1 MSIVMPTY
9 NSAEQWL
16 RACLDS
22 VLAQTWPHWELC
34 IADDGSSLA
43 TTRLT
48 LDEYARRDSRIRV
61 VLLGQN
67 RGIAAASNSALAQ
80 VTGKYVALLDHDDEL
95 APWALQMIVR
105 ALAGRPDA
113 ALLYS
118 DEDKIDEAGRRYEPY
133 FKPDWDPVLLM
144 AQNYISHLSVYRTE
158 TLRTLGG
165 FRVGFDGAQD
175 WDLVLRASEHVEA
188 RQFIHVPR
196 VLYHWRAVEGSTAR
210 AMQSKDYAE
219 GAQQRAVAER
229 LRRTGTAATVSR
241 VVKGAF
247 LQIDPVLTGALPRV
261 SLVVLQRCSER
272 RSAAAARWDAY
283 VREAGHDLAFVD
295 ALDAGMTAG
304 HVDAAPPVL
313 DQRAA
318 AEVNAAVARMR
329 GEVTVIVDGQL
340 APLASNW
347 LDLLVRHAMQATVG
361 AVGGLLFDAGMRTV
375 HAGYMVDRDSIAASP
390 YAGHPR
396 EWTKSTLRGGVVQT
410 LSAVGLACLAV
421 RQSLWERAGGLEIEA
436 LLTRYRDVDLCL
448 RLEQAGYRNLWHPGV
463 ELAYALPLSPSADRH
478 PAVSEADDADR
489 RTMRRRWGARLA
501 ADPAYNPNLSGPPTL
516 FKLNDF
522 ADLRGDFVPLSF
534 NA

>member
-1 MSIVMPTY
+1 MADSVPALAPRNSPCPCGSGRRYKDCHGAPDSVTGSGGDLGSTMSAAMLAQQGGKYRDALRLYSRALELEPGNFDAMHMRGVAHHQLGEFDKAIDWIERACALRPNVPAAQHNRMLAESALERRTAGAAYANWIDRFDSPTPAAIAQWRDEAARHKAPVTMSIVMPTY

-175 WDLVLRASEHVEA
+175 WDLVLRA
-188 RQFIHVPR
+188 
-196 VLYHWRAVEGSTAR
+196 
-210 AMQSKDYAE
+210 
-219 GAQQRAVAER
+219 
-229 LRRTGTAATVSR
+229 
-241 VVKGAF
+241 
-247 LQIDPVLTGALPRV
+247 
-261 SLVVLQRCSER
+261 
-272 RSAAAARWDAY
+272 
-283 VREAGHDLAFVD
+283 
-295 ALDAGMTAG
+295 
-304 HVDAAPPVL
+304 
-313 DQRAA
+313 
-318 AEVNAAVARMR
+318 
-329 GEVTVIVDGQL
+329 
-340 APLASNW
+340 
-347 LDLLVRHAMQATVG
+347 
-361 AVGGLLFDAGMRTV
+361 
-375 HAGYMVDRDSIAASP
+375 
-390 YAGHPR
+390 
-396 EWTKSTLRGGVVQT
+396 
-410 LSAVGLACLAV
+410 
-421 RQSLWERAGGLEIEA
+421 
-436 LLTRYRDVDLCL
+436 
-448 RLEQAGYRNLWHPGV
+448 
-463 ELAYALPLSPSADRH
+463 
-478 PAVSEADDADR
+478 
-489 RTMRRRWGARLA
+489 
-501 ADPAYNPNLSGPPTL
+501 
-516 FKLNDF
+516 
-522 ADLRGDFVPLSF
+522 
-534 NA
+534 